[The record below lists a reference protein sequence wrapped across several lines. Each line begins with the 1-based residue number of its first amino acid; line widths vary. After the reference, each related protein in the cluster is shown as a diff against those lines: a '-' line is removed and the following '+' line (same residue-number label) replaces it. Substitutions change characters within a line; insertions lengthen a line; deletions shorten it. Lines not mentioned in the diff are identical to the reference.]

1 MYTGNSLNEKEKN
14 QYESTNP
21 DDIPYVSSKDINVE
35 RFTVN
40 YNNGLRIPRENNP
53 LKVSTNGSFLMVI
66 EGGSSG
72 KKIVYLNE
80 DVCFVNKLCSF
91 NSGENTKYQ
100 YYFVQSKNYQDRF
113 KSSLSGLIGGVSV
126 NVLRNFYFPLPPLS
140 EQKQISGY
148 LDRKTQQI
156 DDLIEKMERKIKLLT
171 EQKTSLINQ
180 YVTKGLNANVEMKDS
195 GIEWIGDIP
204 KHWNLSKAKWVTEKI
219 GSGVTPKGG
228 GEVYSEEGIPFLRSQ
243 NIHFDGLH
251 LKEVVYISEEI
262 DNSMSGSRIRQNDV
276 LYNITGGSIG
286 RCCLVETDDR
296 MNVNQHVC
304 IVRPSQQIDPYYL
317 LSILSSEF
325 GQRQLRSNLTG
336 SGREGLNFK
345 NLGNFVIPMMEVS
358 EQVLI
363 GLKISELTI
372 TSYNLEDKLIQKIQK
387 LKEYRESLIS
397 SAVTGKVRV
406 TEDMI

>member
-1 MYTGNSLNEKEKN
+1 MYTGNSLNDKEKS

-40 YNNGLRIPRENNP
+40 YNNGLRIPRKNNP

-126 NVLRNFYFPLPPLS
+126 NVLRNFYFPLPPPS

-156 DDLIEKMERKIKLLT
+156 DNLIEKT
-171 EQKTSLINQ
+171 EPEYARFTLH
-180 YVTKGLNANVEMKDS
+180 MKQ
-195 GIEWIGDIP
+195 
-204 KHWNLSKAKWVTEKI
+204 A
-219 GSGVTPKGG
+219 
-228 GEVYSEEGIPFLRSQ
+228 EVFKVVGEEGDHA
-243 NIHFDGLH
+243 NDG
-251 LKEVVYISEEI
+251 
-262 DNSMSGSRIRQNDV
+262 
-276 LYNITGGSIG
+276 
-286 RCCLVETDDR
+286 
-296 MNVNQHVC
+296 HVA
-304 IVRPSQQIDPYYL
+304 
-317 LSILSSEF
+317 
-325 GQRQLRSNLTG
+325 G
-336 SGREGLNFK
+336 
-345 NLGNFVIPMMEVS
+345 
-358 EQVLI
+358 
-363 GLKISELTI
+363 
-372 TSYNLEDKLIQKIQK
+372 
-387 LKEYRESLIS
+387 
-397 SAVTGKVRV
+397 
-406 TEDMI
+406 